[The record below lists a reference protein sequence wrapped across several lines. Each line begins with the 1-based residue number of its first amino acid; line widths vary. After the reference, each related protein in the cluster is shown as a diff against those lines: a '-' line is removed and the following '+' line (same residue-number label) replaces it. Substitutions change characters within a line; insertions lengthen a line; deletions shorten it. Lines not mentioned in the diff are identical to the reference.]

1 MLDHSNFNK
10 LLNNR
15 NPIRVTWFYFQTQ
28 IICDRKYQERYSV
41 KD

>member
-15 NPIRVTWFYFQTQ
+15 NPIRVDLVLFSDTNYL
-28 IICDRKYQERYSV
+28 
-41 KD
+41 